1 VKTIDISK
9 TTGQLRDYAENARTE
24 VVVVTRRGKPV
35 AAVVGVDEFDLESLS
50 LSTNPQFVEM
60 IAGARQ
66 RLEKE
71 GGIPAAEM
79 RRRLGLPRT
88 KSRRKR

>member
-35 AAVVGVDEFDLESLS
+35 AAVVGVKEFDLESLS
-50 LSTNPQFVEM
+50 LGMNPRFAEI
-60 IAGARQ
+60 IASARQ
-66 RLEKE
+66 RLKKE
-71 GGIPAAEM
+71 GGIPASEM
-79 RRRLGLPRT
+79 RQRLGLSRT